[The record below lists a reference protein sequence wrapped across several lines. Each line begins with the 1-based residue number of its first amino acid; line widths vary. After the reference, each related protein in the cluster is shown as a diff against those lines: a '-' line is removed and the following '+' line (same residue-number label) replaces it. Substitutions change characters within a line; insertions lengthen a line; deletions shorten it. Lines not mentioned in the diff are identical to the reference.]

1 MRERIIK
8 EISNMYNKEPVHI
21 LQIIKSYDHISP
33 FLVKKVKEKEVIDKY
48 SIPLEEQIVL
58 DYYKILLNVN
68 YNVKFPNRSYIMTEL
83 MNLLPYLH
91 LYKYYTIY
99 KFDFENFF
107 YNVCPAQSYKLLSS
121 STTLRL
127 KELKF
132 FEKYIKELDRYRPGI
147 GLHNTLIEISGMRFD
162 QEVKANFKNRGLLY
176 YSRYVDDCIII
187 LDETSKETDLE
198 KTILK
203 LMKKYFGK
211 KLKLNKDKTTF
222 KSTNDTNYT
231 FSYLGYCFQ
240 KGQSVKNQYKIGI
253 NEEKLKKYVSKLNK
267 IILEYDQTKNIELL
281 SFRLELFFKRIVYF
295 GDRNNDGN
303 YRWQVRGIS
312 DTYKE
317 LKRFMHKTNPDKL
330 ITRDTLD
337 LFKKEINIC
346 FKKNKIGIPPKIN
359 NQIKNNKFIS
369 CFKNNKAFLIHPK
382 LGLNKEDLINH
393 LSKFNEKNIE
403 SLSYN
408 ELAKLLLVKIK

>member
-8 EISNMYNKEPVHI
+8 EISNMYNKEPGHI
-21 LQIIKSYDHISP
+21 LQIIKSNDHISP
-33 FLVKKVKEKEVIDKY
+33 FIVKKVKEKEVIDKY

-107 YNVCPAQSYKLLSS
+107 NNVCPAQSYKLLSS

-162 QEVKANFKNRGLLY
+162 QEVKANFKNRGLIY

-198 KTILK
+198 KIILK

-211 KLKLNKDKTTF
+211 KLKLNKNKTTF

-253 NEEKLKKYVSKLNK
+253 NEKKLKKYVSKLNT

-312 DTYKE
+312 DSYKE
-317 LKRFMHKTNPDKL
+317 LKRFMHKTNLDKL
-330 ITRDTLD
+330 ITRDTLK
-337 LFKKEINIC
+337 LFKEEITNC
-346 FKKNKIGIPPKIN
+346 FKNNNIEIPPKIN

-382 LGLNKEDLINH
+382 LGLNKKDLINH

-408 ELAKLLLVKIK
+408 ELAKLLLVKIR

>member
-8 EISNMYNKEPVHI
+8 EISNIYGEDPAYI
-21 LQIIKSYDHISP
+21 LQIINSYDHITP
-33 FLVKKVKEKEVIDKY
+33 FILKKVKGKEVIDKY
-48 SIPLEEQIVL
+48 SISLEEQIVL

-68 YNVKFPNRSYIMTEL
+68 YNIKFPNRSYIMTEL

-91 LYKYYTIY
+91 FYKYYTIY
-99 KFDFENFF
+99 KFDFKKFF
-107 YNVCPAQSYKLLSS
+107 NNVSPAHSYKLLSS

-127 KELKF
+127 KELRF
-132 FEKYIKELDRYRPGI
+132 FEKYTKELDCYRPGI
-147 GLHNTLIEISGMRFD
+147 GLHNSLIEICGMRFD
-162 QEVKANFKNRGLLY
+162 QEVKSKFKNRGLLY

-187 LDETSKETDLE
+187 LDETSKRTDLE
-198 KTILK
+198 KIILK
-203 LMKKYFGK
+203 IMKKHFGK
-211 KLKLNKDKTTF
+211 KLELNDDKTAF
-222 KSTNDTNYT
+222 HSTNHTNYA

-240 KGQSVKNQYKIGI
+240 KGQSWKSKYKIGI
-253 NEEKLKKYVSKLNK
+253 DEEKLKKHVSKLNT
-267 IILEYDQTKNIELL
+267 IILEYGQTGNIELL
-281 SFRLELFFKRIVYF
+281 SFRLELFFKRIVFF

-312 DTYKE
+312 DSYKE
-317 LKRFMHKTNPDKL
+317 LKRFMHKTNFDKQ
-330 ITRDTLD
+330 ITRDTLK
-337 LFKKEINIC
+337 LFKEEITNC
-346 FKKNKIGIPPKIN
+346 FKKNNIEIPPKIN

-408 ELAKLLLVKIK
+408 ELARLLLVKIK